1 MTTGQGGSKRNVSQE
16 DYDVRYY
23 GYEKEIKV
31 LESRISELEQRNK
44 SLEWKNRTLTILT
57 TIFLLILFIGT
68 LTMTTLNA
76 LSSEKNHKSIEKI
89 LNLQKQQGGFK
100 LKSIEKIS
108 DLQKLQGGFMVRMH
122 ICHM

>member
-1 MTTGQGGSKRNVSQE
+1 MMTTRKEGPKRKVSQE

-44 SLEWKNRTLTILT
+44 SLEWKNRTLTILS

-68 LTMTTLNA
+68 LTITTLNA
-76 LSSEKNHKSIEKI
+76 LSSERNLESIEKI
-89 LNLQKQQGGFK
+89 SNLQKQQGGVVS
-100 LKSIEKIS
+100 KSIEKIS
-108 DLQKLQGGFMVRMH
+108 DFQNLQGGFKVR
-122 ICHM
+122 I